1 MLKTRINGVRI
12 HSITST
18 LPQNSTN
25 EKGNSIYRASFHQT
39 TADLGFDAASRLI
52 EECEIDIGEIGF
64 LLFGSKTPDYR
75 SPITAAVL
83 QGRLCLSIDC
93 ICYDINVGINAFGQL
108 TQIGSSVLKNI
119 NKKYGLLILGD
130 TPSKFTKNTF
140 DCDYEVSDA
149 ATAVLLEKTDSCFE
163 FKFIN
168 YNLGLH
174 LEALILKSGGFRN
187 FNGKTPFD
195 STEKSNFIVQEN
207 EELIKIAFDSL
218 DLRAVDDFVIDSKVF
233 YHSHF
238 LKYVRS
244 NDVKVETERILADAS
259 ELPILLASKMEKSI
273 NSYEELSFISFG
285 EGLSLHGMRIND
297 FPHIIKTE
305 KSLEIF
311 AEFRVTHEM

>member
-187 FNGKTPFD
+187 FNRKIPFD
-195 STEKSNFIVQEN
+195 STEILNFIVQEN
-207 EELIKIAFDSL
+207 EELIKIAFDSV
-218 DLRAVDDFVIDSKVF
+218 DLQAVDDFVIDSKVF

-238 LKYVRS
+238 LKYARS
-244 NDVKVETERILADAS
+244 NVIKAETERILADAS
-259 ELPILLASKMEKSI
+259 ELPILLASIREKRFF
-273 NSYEELSFISFG
+273 NNLDLSFISFG
-285 EGLSLHGMRIND
+285 EGLSLYGMRIND
-297 FPHIIKTE
+297 FPNVIKTE
-305 KSLEIF
+305 QSTEIF
-311 AEFRVTHEM
+311 SDFRVSHEM